1 FPSGTSWS
9 APFTLTA
16 HGATGC
22 STPGP
27 CPGGDTVIWQNSGEL
42 QIRMN
47 YATRSMYAIIQGFT
61 FDGTN
66 LSVTEAEH
74 IALGNDY
81 VRFQNN
87 EIRNSAN
94 VHGLL
99 IGQITGIELLHNKI
113 GGGGFGCSGSVGG
126 SFCYPIYT
134 QASNTIIDGNEL
146 YGFPAYGV
154 HFNNNVGSST
164 NVTIK
169 NNLIHDYNAPPSPG
183 GGWGIIMIGI
193 SSGGLAYN
201 NKIYNPPGSGGSI
214 GGGGI
219 ALWSSCNNCAAY
231 ENTIYNVAYKGVTTT
246 NATNATVRN
255 NIDYSNG
262 ASTLDGSGTVA
273 SNNPTTNPSF
283 VDAPNGD
290 LRICVGAGNPTANC
304 TGTSNAIDAGFD
316 LSSLVSTFPGINTD
330 ITGTTRP
337 QGKGWDIGA
346 YEMTTGVPPPV
357 CPATP
362 ALVASYGFENNGT
375 DSSGNSNTA
384 TVGT

>member
-1 FPSGTSWS
+1 MKRLLLIIAILFWASSAEATVYQVKKTGTDDYPTCTNATNGTGELTINAAMKCVAGGSTANSSGGHTVEVFAGTYVESVDTAVGGVFPSGTSWS

-27 CPGGDTVIWQNSGEL
+27 CPGGGTVIWQNSGEV

-134 QASNTIIDGNEL
+134 QASNTIIDGN
-146 YGFPAYGV
+146 
-154 HFNNNVGSST
+154 
-164 NVTIK
+164 
-169 NNLIHDYNAPPSPG
+169 
-183 GGWGIIMIGI
+183 
-193 SSGGLAYN
+193 
-201 NKIYNPPGSGGSI
+201 
-214 GGGGI
+214 
-219 ALWSSCNNCAAY
+219 
-231 ENTIYNVAYKGVTTT
+231 
-246 NATNATVRN
+246 
-255 NIDYSNG
+255 
-262 ASTLDGSGTVA
+262 
-273 SNNPTTNPSF
+273 
-283 VDAPNGD
+283 
-290 LRICVGAGNPTANC
+290 
-304 TGTSNAIDAGFD
+304 
-316 LSSLVSTFPGINTD
+316 
-330 ITGTTRP
+330 
-337 QGKGWDIGA
+337 
-346 YEMTTGVPPPV
+346 
-357 CPATP
+357 
-362 ALVASYGFENNGT
+362 
-375 DSSGNSNTA
+375 
-384 TVGT
+384 